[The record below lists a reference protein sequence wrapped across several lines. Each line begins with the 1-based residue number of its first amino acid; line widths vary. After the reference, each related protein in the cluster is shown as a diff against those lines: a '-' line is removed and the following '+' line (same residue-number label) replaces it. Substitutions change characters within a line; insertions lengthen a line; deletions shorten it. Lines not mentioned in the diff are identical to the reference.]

1 MQLHRCGA
9 PALLTQ
15 LPLSSPPPAPSQA
28 VTAVRSE
35 ESRLSA
41 DLLKARDIAS
51 GLALDVDRSRRE
63 AEAAGRAAASKTK
76 AAAER
81 AAAVD
86 ALRIKLADLAAEA
99 ASEMSSSTA
108 LSSAEEA
115 ELVALSK
122 ASDALKLRVPL
133 AARDMQVGGWV
144 GEGRGER
151 ASVPRASSA
160 CRWVIGYE
168 HAQWF
173 RTSLHRTRCLTGRS
187 SSADRRGPRVVA
199 RGAAGAEPARARV
212 GAQGRARWHRRLR
225 LLRVRRTR
233 GGAERR
239 AASRPRRAGGGG
251 AGRGRRDGAHGRA

>member
-1 MQLHRCGA
+1 M
-9 PALLTQ
+9 
-15 LPLSSPPPAPSQA
+15 
-28 VTAVRSE
+28 RSE

-151 ASVPRASSA
+151 ARAPRASST
-160 CRWVIGYE
+160 CRWVVGHE
-168 HAQWF
+168 HAPWF
-173 RTSLHRTRCLTGRS
+173 RTTHPLPHRTLFFRRPPRTACRRSRRCWGRTCACASRS
-187 SSADRRGPRVVA
+187 SRARSLASAPPPPPRPSHPRGSGATSCEPPSPSWRRRSGPRPPRRRARPSLSPRRRG
-199 RGAAGAEPARARV
+199 
-212 GAQGRARWHRRLR
+212 WLRR
-225 LLRVRRTR
+225 
-233 GGAERR
+233 
-239 AASRPRRAGGGG
+239 P
-251 AGRGRRDGAHGRA
+251 